1 VNKHLVDQTFVEEK
15 IEWFVSATESERHYL
30 RLLTTHVTG
39 ATCYK
44 DIRTYKNI
52 IYETFQKACIA
63 HGILGDD
70 NEWNL

>member
-1 VNKHLVDQTFVEEK
+1 M
-15 IEWFVSATESERHYL
+15 
-30 RLLTTHVTG
+30 TG
-39 ATCYK
+39 ATCNK

-70 NEWNL
+70 NEWNLWLKEAAEIQTRSKLRDIPYLH